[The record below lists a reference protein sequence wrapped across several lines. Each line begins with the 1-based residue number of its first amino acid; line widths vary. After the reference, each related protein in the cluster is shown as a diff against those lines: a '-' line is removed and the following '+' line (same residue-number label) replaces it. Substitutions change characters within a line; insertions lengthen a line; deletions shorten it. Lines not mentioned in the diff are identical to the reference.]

1 MVWVWIIANLSAHG
15 LACLA
20 WHSCNQWYTDKVH
33 YLRIFLELYY
43 VLISQALSVCF
54 LNLYLFGFI
63 SVCQQSPTLE
73 YLTLKIKANPNVHK
87 ETGTHLRTKKQTIDF
102 NSQTKSQALFES
114 CTCGLH
120 CFPAISCHS
129 IRWGWEVRQL
139 SGNRSSWRQ
148 AIVSVNLSVCCWV
161 WIYLF
166 QRRLWCHLNCSFL

>member
-1 MVWVWIIANLSAHG
+1 MDLRTKPALTVCSHLVHFASSRKDTLMGPLGSMLVFCMVWVWIIANLSAHG

-129 IRWGWEVRQL
+129 IR
-139 SGNRSSWRQ
+139 
-148 AIVSVNLSVCCWV
+148 
-161 WIYLF
+161 
-166 QRRLWCHLNCSFL
+166 